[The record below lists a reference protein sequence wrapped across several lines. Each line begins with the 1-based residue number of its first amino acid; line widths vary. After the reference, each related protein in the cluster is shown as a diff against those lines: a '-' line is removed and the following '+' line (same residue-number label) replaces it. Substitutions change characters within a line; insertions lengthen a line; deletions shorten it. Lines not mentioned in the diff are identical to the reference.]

1 MPNDEQAPGTYRATF
16 ETTKGTFTIE
26 VNRDW
31 APLGADR
38 FYTLIKSGAY
48 DGARFF
54 RIVPNFVVQFGI
66 PGDPELAR
74 QWRSARIQDDPVV
87 QSNTKGMVTFA
98 TAGPNTRTSQVF
110 ISLGQNNFLD
120 GQGFAP
126 FGKVVEGMDVVESF
140 YGGYGESPDQ
150 GRIQTEGNAYLEK
163 QFPKLDHIVRATAG
177 A

>member
-1 MPNDEQAPGTYRATF
+1 MPNEEQAPATYRATF

-26 VNRDW
+26 VTREW

-38 FYTLIKSGAY
+38 FYTLINSGAY
-48 DGARFF
+48 NAARFF

-66 PGDPELAR
+66 PGDPEVAR
-74 QWRSARIQDDPVV
+74 QWRSARINDDPVL

-120 GQGFAP
+120 RQGFAP
-126 FGKVVEGMDVVESF
+126 FGKVIEGMDVVESF
-140 YGGYGESPDQ
+140 YAGYGESPDQ
-150 GRIQTEGNAYLEK
+150 GRIQSEGNTYLEK